1 MWCCYEYIYML
12 KNTCT
17 FNPSKTSYFSHFDNH
32 IIDYIIFNIIQ
43 NLTNKIFLFISKLT
57 NEFAEHITFLVDTKS
72 VPNSLPDKNTAYTEP
87 LVVACQI
94 VEQAIIKCANNIAG
108 KGVLYCKCG

>member
-72 VPNSLPDKNTAYTEP
+72 VPNSLPDKN
-87 LVVACQI
+87 I
-94 VEQAIIKCANNIAG
+94 NIYG
-108 KGVLYCKCG
+108 LYRTTRGCVPDRGTSNYKVRK